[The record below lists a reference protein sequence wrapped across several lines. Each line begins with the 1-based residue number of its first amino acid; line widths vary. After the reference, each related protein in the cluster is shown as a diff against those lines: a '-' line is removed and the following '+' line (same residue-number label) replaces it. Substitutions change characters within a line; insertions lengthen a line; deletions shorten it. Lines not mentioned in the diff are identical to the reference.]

1 MVVVVVMVVVVA
13 VVVIVAVALITKT
26 SQAIRELRR
35 VMWNNKKGV
44 EKMRKF
50 SKNEDACRMK
60 VHWRCTCGTSN
71 HFVDLYQAS
80 LKEGEGYRDKPC

>member
-1 MVVVVVMVVVVA
+1 
-13 VVVIVAVALITKT
+13 
-26 SQAIRELRR
+26 
-35 VMWNNKKGV
+35 MWNNKKGV

-80 LKEGEGYRDKPC
+80 LKEKEKGIDINFVNHNDQMDTAQLDISDFYENPEENFKNMLGN